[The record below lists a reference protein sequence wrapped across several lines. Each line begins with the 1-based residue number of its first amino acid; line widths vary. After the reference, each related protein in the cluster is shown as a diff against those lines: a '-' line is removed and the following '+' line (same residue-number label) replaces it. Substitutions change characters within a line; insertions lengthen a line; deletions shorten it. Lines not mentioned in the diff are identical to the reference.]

1 MLSQCSSHSGSLF
14 FHCFSL
20 FFTVFFC
27 FSGGGMLTDMVA
39 ADKKNRQQNA
49 PVAAFCLLQEVM
61 DVVFDGALGD
71 RKNLRD
77 LLVCLFL
84 QQLPKDFPFSG
95 RQSIPGAETIESLP
109 FPLRA
114 RSSRSRRPLLIY
126 WIKWCSRSGFIWHL
140 SACIIRI
147 LRRLAA
153 CLVCCLRC
161 LAACLVYSLR
171 HLTVCIVRC
180 S

>member
-1 MLSQCSSHSGSLF
+1 
-14 FHCFSL
+14 
-20 FFTVFFC
+20 
-27 FSGGGMLTDMVA
+27 MLTDMVA

-84 QQLPKDFPFSG
+84 QQLPEDFPFSG
-95 RQSIPGAETIESLP
+95 RQSIPGAETIEPLP

-114 RSSRSRRPLLIY
+114 RSPRSRRPPIIYLI
-126 WIKWCSRSGFIWHL
+126 KRCSRSWIIWHL
-140 SACIIRI
+140 PACINRSLEHLAACIAYS
-147 LRRLAA
+147 LRRL
-153 CLVCCLRC
+153 
-161 LAACLVYSLR
+161 
-171 HLTVCIVRC
+171 TVSVVR
-180 S
+180 SS